1 MTAVR
6 SPAPTAVL
14 HPSATLAKFASELK
28 YSDIPESVR
37 MRCEDLFLDTMASI
51 LAGSSARAVQAMA
64 KYTALMGPSE
74 GKSEDFVNRR
84 MTNPFFAA
92 MVNAAAAHVVEQDD
106 VHNGSV
112 FHPAAVVFP
121 PALAVAQAIGAS
133 GEEFITASV
142 VGYEV
147 GIRVGEFLGRS
158 HYKIF
163 HTTGTAGTV
172 AAAVTVGRLLK
183 LNPEQMLNAI
193 GSAGTQA
200 SGLWEF
206 LRDAADSKQL
216 HTAHAA
222 STGLSSAYL
231 AKEGFTGARRILE
244 GVQGMAAGM
253 STDADPAKLTDRLGV
268 RWALPETSFKYH
280 ASCRH
285 THPAADALQHAMK
298 THGLKAGD
306 ISRVVTHVHQGAI
319 DVLGPVVDPQT
330 VHQSKFS
337 MGTVLALIA
346 LRNSA
351 DLAGFDQAL
360 KDGQVAAFR
369 DKVTMELDEEV
380 DTAYPQ
386 RWIGK
391 VTVTTKDGRNL
402 AGRVDEPKGDPGNTL
417 SRPEIEDKAL
427 RLGTYEGNATEAQ
440 VKKLIQTV
448 WGISKQPVMGRVLA
462 D

>member
-1 MTAVR
+1 M
-6 SPAPTAVL
+6 
-14 HPSATLAKFASELK
+14 
-28 YSDIPESVR
+28 
-37 MRCEDLFLDTMASI
+37 
-51 LAGSSARAVQAMA
+51 
-64 KYTALMGPSE
+64 
-74 GKSEDFVNRR
+74 
-84 MTNPFFAA
+84 
-92 MVNAAAAHVVEQDD
+92 
-106 VHNGSV
+106 
-112 FHPAAVVFP
+112 
-121 PALAVAQAIGAS
+121 
-133 GEEFITASV
+133 
-142 VGYEV
+142 
-147 GIRVGEFLGRS
+147 
-158 HYKIF
+158 
-163 HTTGTAGTV
+163 
-172 AAAVTVGRLLK
+172 
-183 LNPEQMLNAI
+183 
-193 GSAGTQA
+193 
-200 SGLWEF
+200 
-206 LRDAADSKQL
+206 RDAADSKQL

-253 STDADPAKLTDRLGV
+253 STDADPAKLTDRLGT
-268 RWALPETSFKYH
+268 RWALPETSFKFH

-298 THGLKAGD
+298 THGLKADD
-306 ISRVVTHVHQGAI
+306 ITRVVTHVHQGAI

-360 KDGQVAAFR
+360 KDGQVTTFR

-391 VTVTTKDGRNL
+391 VTVTTKDGRSL

-448 WGISKQPVMGRVLA
+448 WSISKQPTLGRVLS